1 MAHATDGGGS
11 IRIPASCCGVFGL
24 KPTRG
29 RISLG
34 PERGEGWNGM
44 SAQHVVSRTV
54 RDSAA
59 ALDVAAG
66 PMPGDPY
73 WAPPGPGSYLA
84 ETQLDPGSLRVG
96 LCLDAPSG
104 VSVDPACRRVAET
117 TARRCEALGHRVEI
131 VSWPYAVEDAVLAQ
145 GTIIAAHLAAT
156 VDARLAQVGR
166 PLAAGDIERL
176 TAAMCD
182 RGRSVTGVA
191 YVGAIQAM
199 HRIGRAMGILFER
212 IDVLVTPMLGRLPV
226 PIGTLDTS
234 DPARFGREIGAV
246 TPFAGLANLSGQPAM
261 SLPLDE
267 ADQLPVGSQVIGRF
281 GDEATLLRLAGQLE
295 RTHPWSTRRP
305 ALIT

>member
-1 MAHATDGGGS
+1 
-11 IRIPASCCGVFGL
+11 
-24 KPTRG
+24 
-29 RISLG
+29 
-34 PERGEGWNGM
+34 
-44 SAQHVVSRTV
+44 
-54 RDSAA
+54 
-59 ALDVAAG
+59 
-66 PMPGDPY
+66 
-73 WAPPGPGSYLA
+73 
-84 ETQLDPGSLRVG
+84 

-104 VSVDPACRRVAET
+104 VSVDPACRSVAET

-131 VSWPYAVEDAVLAQ
+131 VTWPYALEDAVLAQ

-166 PLAAGDIERL
+166 PLATGDIEPL

-182 RGRSVTGVA
+182 RGRSITGVG

-199 HRIGRAMGILFER
+199 HRIGRAMGALFER

-246 TPFAGLANLSGQPAM
+246 TPFAGLANLS
-261 SLPLDE
+261 LPLDE
-267 ADQLPVGSQVIGRF
+267 ADHLPVGSQVIGRF

-295 RTHPWSTRRP
+295 RAHPWSARRP